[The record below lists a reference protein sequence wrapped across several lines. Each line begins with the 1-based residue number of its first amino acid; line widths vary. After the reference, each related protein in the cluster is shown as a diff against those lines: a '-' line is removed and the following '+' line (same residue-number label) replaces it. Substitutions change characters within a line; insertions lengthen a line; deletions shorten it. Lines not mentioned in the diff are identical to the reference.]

1 MPVAEA
7 AAEEAAAL
15 ASEMSE
21 SKIRP
26 ASTGELRLQA
36 VQKRRQHPAVASFF
50 HCLFAAF
57 FRKAELRGA
66 AAEARSAAETGEE
79 EEEEEGEGEEEEV
92 DDDDDVDVEAESMI
106 LDRPLLLSSS
116 SSSSLSSAAVA
127 PFTSAVL
134 ESAAEE
140 EENAAIVLR
149 RRGNGAGECS
159 NREGAGGDRMHL

>member
-1 MPVAEA
+1 MKASTSSDGKNAEEEEEAEAAAAAAAALPVAEA

-66 AAEARSAAETGEE
+66 AAEARSAAGR
-79 EEEEEGEGEEEEV
+79 GRRGGG
-92 DDDDDVDVEAESMI
+92 
-106 LDRPLLLSSS
+106 RGRG
-116 SSSSLSSAAVA
+116 
-127 PFTSAVL
+127 
-134 ESAAEE
+134 
-140 EENAAIVLR
+140 R
-149 RRGNGAGECS
+149 RRG
-159 NREGAGGDRMHL
+159 